1 MMTEKPVTDDLEQLL
16 KAVNAYLDALYF
28 GDTELFER
36 VMHPHVRLFSA
47 TDAQMLELDLPA
59 YLEIV
64 RNRPSPA
71 SKHDPRLDRV
81 LSVEIASPTTAH
93 VRVEDAVLP
102 KRFTDELTF
111 VRTDGEWKIVS
122 KVWHYV
128 LDQRPQ

>member
-1 MMTEKPVTDDLEQLL
+1 MTEQHEAGELDQLL
-16 KAVNAYLDALYF
+16 KAVRSYFDALYF
-28 GDTELFER
+28 GDAALFEK
-36 VMHPHVRLFSA
+36 VIHPHVRLFSA
-47 TDAQMLELDLPA
+47 TDSPMLELDLPA

-71 SKHDPRLDRV
+71 SKGDPRLDRV

-111 VRTDGEWKIVS
+111 VRLDAEWRIVS

-128 LDQRPQ
+128 LQARPL